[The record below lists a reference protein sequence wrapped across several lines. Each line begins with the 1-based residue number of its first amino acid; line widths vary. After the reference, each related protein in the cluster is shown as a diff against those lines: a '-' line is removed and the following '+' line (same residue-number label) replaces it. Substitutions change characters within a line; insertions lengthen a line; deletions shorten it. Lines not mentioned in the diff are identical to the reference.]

1 MRPGNISLCTPV
13 RSTPQGI
20 LNLIHEINSLAVGN
34 QRATGFPMP
43 VSLRTIVLGAILLT
57 TGLPGTVSSLA
68 AGQAFVRDVA
78 AANVNQRYSIE
89 SISLG
94 GVELDRMEPA
104 KLPPSLRSRLTAL
117 IGQKCDM
124 AALSDLAAEIRRE
137 LHFRSVTERLVKGT
151 EPDMV
156 KVDFDVAGGGVAFE
170 VTVPKLL
177 FTSQERATGEL
188 DGTMT
193 FRGNRVTVGAVSNG
207 DDLIERFSGLT
218 ARFDSAALGTDRV
231 HASVAV
237 EDYRERW
244 DTATRDAVASQDDL
258 YRSRWNVA
266 PQLTFALARPVTVS
280 VGASFE
286 GMESESPG
294 ASNRTAKASTLEVRY
309 GHKIEGGPVQQ
320 RVEAKY
326 SLRVATRALGSTY
339 AYARHIISFKYE
351 ARSGRHVASDAF
363 TAGAISGDAPLFD
376 RFVLGTST
384 ALPGWDRFQIDPLG
398 ASRIVHNEMSY
409 GYRVGEG
416 TVEAFYDA
424 GSVWQAGRQPIQ
436 QPAVLRHS
444 VGFGYKQGIFILT
457 TAFPIRN
464 GRVEP
469 VFMAGMNY

>member
-1 MRPGNISLCTPV
+1 
-13 RSTPQGI
+13 
-20 LNLIHEINSLAVGN
+20 
-34 QRATGFPMP
+34 MP
-43 VSLRTIVLGAILLT
+43 VLLRSILLST
-57 TGLPGTVSSLA
+57 ALLGTVSSLA

-104 KLPPSLRSRLTAL
+104 KLPPSLRVRLMAL

-124 AALSDLAAEIRRE
+124 AALADLASEIRQE
-137 LHFRSVTERLVKGT
+137 LHFRSVTERLLKGNG
-151 EPDMV
+151 PDMV
-156 KVDFDVAGGGVAFE
+156 KVDFDVAGGGFAFE
-170 VTVPKLL
+170 VNVPKLL

-188 DGTMT
+188 DATVA
-193 FRGNRVTVGAVSNG
+193 FRGNRLMVGAVSNG

-218 ARFDSAALGTDRV
+218 ARFDSAALGTDRL

-237 EDYRERW
+237 EDYREQW
-244 DTATRDAVASQDDL
+244 NIATRDAVASESDL

-266 PQLTFALARPVTVS
+266 PQLTFAVAGPVTVS

-286 GMESESPG
+286 GMESETPG
-294 ASNRTAKASTLEVRY
+294 AGNRSANAGTLDVRY

-320 RVEAKY
+320 RIEAKY
-326 SLRVATRALGSTY
+326 SLRLATRALGSTY
-339 AYARHIISFKYE
+339 AYARHLISFKYE
-351 ARSGRHVASDAF
+351 ARSGRHVASDTF
-363 TAGAISGDAPLFD
+363 TGGAISGDAPLFD
-376 RFVLGTST
+376 QFVLGTST

-398 ASRIVHNEMSY
+398 ANRIVHNEMSY
-409 GYRVGEG
+409 GYRIGEG
-416 TVEAFYDA
+416 MVEAFYDA
-424 GSVWQAGRQPIQ
+424 GAVWQGGRQPVQ
-436 QPAVLRHS
+436 QPTVLRHS
-444 VGFGYKQGIFILT
+444 VGFGYKQGIFVLT

>member
-1 MRPGNISLCTPV
+1 
-13 RSTPQGI
+13 
-20 LNLIHEINSLAVGN
+20 
-34 QRATGFPMP
+34 MP
-43 VSLRTIVLGAILLT
+43 VSLRTTILGAILLT
-57 TGLPGTVSSLA
+57 TGLLSTVSTLA

-78 AANVNQRYSIE
+78 GTNINQRYSIE

-94 GVELDRMEPA
+94 GVDLDRMEPA

-124 AALSDLAAEIRRE
+124 AALADLAAEIRQE
-137 LHFRSVTERLVKGT
+137 LHFRSVTERLLKGS

-170 VTVPKLL
+170 VMVPKLL

-188 DGTMT
+188 DAVIG
-193 FRGNRVTVGAVSNG
+193 FRGNRVTVGAVTNG

-218 ARFDSAALGTDRV
+218 ARFDSAALGTDRL
-231 HASVAV
+231 HASVAI
-237 EDYRERW
+237 EDFREQW
-244 DTATRDAVASQDDL
+244 NSATRDAITSEADL

-266 PQLTFALARPVTVS
+266 PQLTLAVAGPITVS

-286 GMESESPG
+286 SMESEFPG
-294 ASNRTAKASTLEVRY
+294 AGSRSANAGTLDVGY

-326 SLRVATRALGSTY
+326 SLRMATHALGSTY

-409 GYRVGEG
+409 GYRIGEG
-416 TVEAFYDA
+416 MVEAFYDT
-424 GSVWQAGRQPIQ
+424 GSVWQRQ

>member
-1 MRPGNISLCTPV
+1 
-13 RSTPQGI
+13 
-20 LNLIHEINSLAVGN
+20 
-34 QRATGFPMP
+34 
-43 VSLRTIVLGAILLT
+43 
-57 TGLPGTVSSLA
+57 
-68 AGQAFVRDVA
+68 
-78 AANVNQRYSIE
+78 
-89 SISLG
+89 
-94 GVELDRMEPA
+94 MEPA
-104 KLPPSLRSRLTAL
+104 KLPPGLRAQLTAL

-124 AALSDLAAEIRRE
+124 AALAELASEIRQE
-137 LHFRSVTERLVKGT
+137 LHFRNVTERLLKGNA
-151 EPDMV
+151 PDMV
-156 KVDFDVAGGGVAFE
+156 KVDFEVAGGGVAFE
-170 VTVPKLL
+170 ATVPKLL

-188 DGTMT
+188 DAMIG
-193 FRGNRVTVGAVSNG
+193 FRGNRLTVGAVSNG

-218 ARFDSAALGTDRV
+218 ARFDSAALGTDRL

-237 EDYRERW
+237 EDYREQW
-244 DTATRDAVASQDDL
+244 DPATREAVSSESDL

-266 PQLTFALARPVTVS
+266 PQLSFAMARPVTVS

-286 GMESESPG
+286 GMESETPG
-294 ASNRTAKASTLEVRY
+294 ADSRSANAGTLEVRY
-309 GHKIEGGPVQQ
+309 GHKIEGDEVQQ
-320 RVEAKY
+320 RVEARY

-351 ARSGRHVASDAF
+351 TRWGRHVASDAF

-376 RFVLGTST
+376 RFVLGTSA

-409 GYRVGEG
+409 GYRIGEG
-416 TVEAFYDA
+416 MVEAFYDA
-424 GSVWQAGRQPIQ
+424 GSVWQGGRQPVQ
-436 QPAVLRHS
+436 QAAVLRHS

>member
-1 MRPGNISLCTPV
+1 MPASLCK
-13 RSTPQGI
+13 
-20 LNLIHEINSLAVGN
+20 
-34 QRATGFPMP
+34 
-43 VSLRTIVLGAILLT
+43 IVLGTILL
-57 TGLPGTVSSLA
+57 GSALLGTVSSLS
-68 AGQAFVRDVA
+68 AGQAFVRDA
-78 AANVNQRYSIE
+78 ASANVNQRYSIE

-104 KLPPSLRSRLTAL
+104 KLPPGLRSRLMAL

-124 AALSDLAAEIRRE
+124 AELAELAAEIRQE
-137 LHFRSVTERLVKGT
+137 LHFRSVTERLLKGT
-151 EPDMV
+151 APDMV
-156 KVDFDVAGGGVAFE
+156 KVDFDVAGGGVSFE
-170 VTVPKLL
+170 VNVPKLL

-188 DGTMT
+188 DATIG
-193 FRGNRVTVGAVSNG
+193 FHGNRLMVGVVSDG

-218 ARFDSAALGTDRV
+218 ARFESAALGTDRL

-237 EDYRERW
+237 EDYREQW
-244 DTATRDAVASQDDL
+244 NIATRDAVASEGDL

-266 PQLTFALARPVTVS
+266 PQLTFAVARPVTVS

-286 GMESESPG
+286 GMESESAG
-294 ASNRTAKASTLEVRY
+294 TGNRSANAGTLDIRD
-309 GHKIEGGPVQQ
+309 GHKIEGGPIQQ
-320 RVEAKY
+320 RLEAKY

-351 ARSGRHVASDAF
+351 ARSGRHVASDSF

-376 RFVLGTST
+376 RFALGTST

-409 GYRVGEG
+409 GYRIGEG
-416 TVEAFYDA
+416 TVEAFYDV
-424 GSVWQAGRQPIQ
+424 GSVWQGGRQPSLQASQ

>member
-1 MRPGNISLCTPV
+1 
-13 RSTPQGI
+13 
-20 LNLIHEINSLAVGN
+20 
-34 QRATGFPMP
+34 MP
-43 VSLRTIVLGAILLT
+43 VLLSTILLG
-57 TGLPGTVSSLA
+57 TGLLGTVSSLA
-68 AGQAFVRDVA
+68 AGQAFVRDA
-78 AANVNQRYSIE
+78 AATNVNQRYSIE

-104 KLPPSLRSRLTAL
+104 KLPPGLRVRLTAL

-124 AALSDLAAEIRRE
+124 ATLADLAAEIRHE
-137 LHFRSVTERLVKGT
+137 LHFRSVTERLLKGT

-156 KVDFDVAGGGVAFE
+156 KVDFDMVGSGVAFE

-188 DGTMT
+188 DAVIG
-193 FRGNRVTVGAVSNG
+193 FRGNRFTVGAVSNG

-218 ARFDSAALGTDRV
+218 ARFDSAALGTERV

-237 EDYRERW
+237 EDYREQW
-244 DTATRDAVASQDDL
+244 NTATRDAVASEADL

-266 PQLTFALARPVTVS
+266 PQLTFTVTRPVTVS

-286 GMESESPG
+286 SMESELAG
-294 ASNRTAKASTLEVRY
+294 AGNRSANAGTLDVRY

-320 RVEAKY
+320 RVEARY

-409 GYRVGEG
+409 GYRIGEG

-424 GSVWQAGRQPIQ
+424 GSVWQRQGPVVI
-436 QPAVLRHS
+436 RHAA
-444 VGFGYKQGIFILT
+444 GFGYKQGIFILT
-457 TAFPIRN
+457 AAFPIRN

>member
-1 MRPGNISLCTPV
+1 
-13 RSTPQGI
+13 
-20 LNLIHEINSLAVGN
+20 
-34 QRATGFPMP
+34 MP
-43 VSLRTIVLGAILLT
+43 VSLRTIVLGAILLS
-57 TGLPGTVSSLA
+57 TGLLSTVSSLA

-78 AANVNQRYSIE
+78 DANVNQRYSIE

-94 GVELDRMEPA
+94 GVELDRMEPT

-124 AALSDLAAEIRRE
+124 AALADLAAEIRRE
-137 LHFRSVTERLVKGT
+137 LHFRSVTERLLKGT
-151 EPDMV
+151 EPEMV
-156 KVDFDVAGGGVAFE
+156 KVDFDVVGSGIAFE

-188 DGTMT
+188 DAVIG
-193 FRGNRVTVGAVSNG
+193 FRGNRLTVGAVTNG

-218 ARFDSAALGTDRV
+218 ARFDSAALGSDRV
-231 HASVAV
+231 HASVAI
-237 EDYRERW
+237 EDFREEW
-244 DTATRDAVASQDDL
+244 DAATRAAVASSPAGESDL

-266 PQLTFALARPVTVS
+266 PQLTFAVARPVTVS

-286 GMESESPG
+286 GMESEIPG
-294 ASNRTAKASTLEVRY
+294 ASNRTANAGTLEVRY
-309 GHKIEGGPVQQ
+309 GHKIEGGTVQQ
-320 RVEAKY
+320 HVEAKY
-326 SLRVATRALGSTY
+326 SLRVATHALGSTY
-339 AYARHIISFKYE
+339 AYARHIVSFKYE

-363 TAGAISGDAPLFD
+363 TAGAVSGDAPLFD

-409 GYRVGEG
+409 GYRIGEG

-424 GSVWQAGRQPIQ
+424 GSVWQFGRQAGVPV
-436 QPAVLRHS
+436 VLRHS
-444 VGFGYKQGIFILT
+444 VGFGYKQGIFVLT

>member
-1 MRPGNISLCTPV
+1 
-13 RSTPQGI
+13 
-20 LNLIHEINSLAVGN
+20 
-34 QRATGFPMP
+34 MP
-43 VSLRTIVLGAILLT
+43 VVLRALLLT
-57 TGLPGTVSSLA
+57 TALVGTVSSLT
-68 AGQAFVRDVA
+68 AGQAFVRDVTET
-78 AANVNQRYSIE
+78 NVNQRYSIE

-104 KLPPSLRSRLTAL
+104 KLPPGLRSRLTAL

-124 AALSDLAAEIRRE
+124 AALADLAAEIRRE

-156 KVDFDVAGGGVAFE
+156 KVDFDVVGGGVSFE
-170 VTVPKLL
+170 VNVPKLL

-188 DGTMT
+188 DAVVG
-193 FRGNRVTVGAVSNG
+193 FRGNKLTVGAVSNG

-218 ARFDSAALGTDRV
+218 ARFDSAALGTDRL

-237 EDYRERW
+237 EDFREQW
-244 DTATRDAVASQDDL
+244 DPATRAAVASDADL
-258 YRSRWNVA
+258 YRSRWNVS

-286 GMESESPG
+286 GMESETAG
-294 ASNRTAKASTLEVRY
+294 AGNRSANAGTLEVRY
-309 GHKIEGGPVQQ
+309 GHKIEGGTVQQ
-320 RVEAKY
+320 RVEARY

-339 AYARHIISFKYE
+339 AYARHLISFKYE
-351 ARSGRHVASDAF
+351 VRSGRHVASDAF
-363 TAGAISGDAPLFD
+363 TAGAVSGDAPLFEQ
-376 RFVLGTST
+376 FVLGTST

-398 ASRIVHNEMSY
+398 GRRIAHNEMSY
-409 GYRVGEG
+409 GYRIGEG
-416 TVEAFYDA
+416 MVEAFYDA
-424 GSVWQAGRQPIQ
+424 GSVWQGGRQAVP

>member
-1 MRPGNISLCTPV
+1 M
-13 RSTPQGI
+13 
-20 LNLIHEINSLAVGN
+20 
-34 QRATGFPMP
+34 RATGLPMP
-43 VSLRTIVLGAILLT
+43 VCLRAILLST
-57 TGLPGTVSSLA
+57 ALLGTVSSLA
-68 AGQAFVRDVA
+68 AGQAFLREVA
-78 AANVNQRYSIE
+78 GANVNQHYSIE

-104 KLPPSLRSRLTAL
+104 KLPPGLRVQLTAL

-124 AALSDLAAEIRRE
+124 AALADLAAEIRQE
-137 LHFRSVTERLVKGT
+137 LHFRSVTERLLKGT

-156 KVDFDVAGGGVAFE
+156 KVDFDVVGGGLAFE
-170 VTVPKLL
+170 MTVPKLL

-188 DGTMT
+188 DATIG
-193 FRGNRVTVGAVSNG
+193 FRGNKLTVGAVSDG

-231 HASVAV
+231 HASVAI
-237 EDYRERW
+237 EDYREQW
-244 DTATRDAVASQDDL
+244 DSATRDAAASEADL

-266 PQLTFALARPVTVS
+266 PQFTFAVARPVTVS

-286 GMESESPG
+286 SMESETPG
-294 ASNRTAKASTLEVRY
+294 VGNRSANAGTLEIRY
-309 GHKIEGGPVQQ
+309 GHKIEGGLIQQ

-351 ARSGRHVASDAF
+351 ARSGRHMASDAF

-376 RFVLGTST
+376 QFVLGTST

-409 GYRVGEG
+409 GYRIGEG
-416 TVEAFYDA
+416 MVEAFYDA
-424 GSVWQAGRQPIQ
+424 GSVWQGGRLPNQ
-436 QPAVLRHS
+436 QAAVLRHS
-444 VGFGYKQGIFILT
+444 VGFGYKQGIFVLT

>member
-1 MRPGNISLCTPV
+1 
-13 RSTPQGI
+13 
-20 LNLIHEINSLAVGN
+20 
-34 QRATGFPMP
+34 MP
-43 VSLRTIVLGAILLT
+43 VVLRAIFLSTALL
-57 TGLPGTVSSLA
+57 GTVSSLA

-78 AANVNQRYSIE
+78 SANVNQRYSIE

-94 GVELDRMEPA
+94 GVELERMEPA
-104 KLPPSLRSRLTAL
+104 KLPAGLRSRLTAL

-124 AALSDLAAEIRRE
+124 TALAELATEIRQE
-137 LHFRSVTERLVKGT
+137 LHFRTVTERLLKGNA
-151 EPDMV
+151 PDMV
-156 KVDFDVAGGGVAFE
+156 KVDFDVVGGGVAFE

-188 DGTMT
+188 DAVIG
-193 FRGNRVTVGAVSNG
+193 FRGNTVTVGAVSNG

-218 ARFDSAALGTDRV
+218 ARFDSAALGTDRL

-237 EDYRERW
+237 EDYREQW
-244 DTATRDAVASQDDL
+244 NTATRDAVASDADL

-266 PQLTFALARPVTVS
+266 PQLTFAVARPVTVS
-280 VGASFE
+280 IGASFE
-286 GMESESPG
+286 GMESETPG
-294 ASNRTAKASTLEVRY
+294 AGHSSANAGTLEVRY
-309 GHKIEGGPVQQ
+309 GHKIEGGPMQQ
-320 RVEAKY
+320 HVEAKY

-363 TAGAISGDAPLFD
+363 TAGEISGDAPLFEQ
-376 RFVLGTST
+376 FVLGTST

-409 GYRVGEG
+409 GYRIGEG
-416 TVEAFYDA
+416 MVEAFYDA
-424 GSVWQAGRQPIQ
+424 GSVWQGGRPAIQ

>member
-1 MRPGNISLCTPV
+1 
-13 RSTPQGI
+13 
-20 LNLIHEINSLAVGN
+20 
-34 QRATGFPMP
+34 MP
-43 VSLRTIVLGAILLT
+43 VVRALLVST
-57 TGLPGTVSSLA
+57 AFWSAGFLGTVSSLA

-104 KLPPSLRSRLTAL
+104 KLPPSLRTRLTAL

-124 AALSDLAAEIRRE
+124 AALADLAADIRQE
-137 LHFRSVTERLVKGT
+137 LHFRSVTERLLKGNA
-151 EPDMV
+151 PDMV
-156 KVDFDVAGGGVAFE
+156 KVDFDVAGGGVSFE
-170 VTVPKLL
+170 MTVPKLL
-177 FTSQERATGEL
+177 FTSEERLTGEL
-188 DGTMT
+188 DATVG
-193 FRGNRVTVGAVSNG
+193 FHGNRLTVGAVSNG

-218 ARFDSAALGTDRV
+218 ARFDSTALGTDRL
-231 HASVAV
+231 HASIAV
-237 EDYRERW
+237 EDFREQW
-244 DTATRDAVASQDDL
+244 NSATRDAVASGGDL

-266 PQLTFALARPVTVS
+266 PQLTFPVARPVTVS

-286 GMESESPG
+286 SMEPETPG
-294 ASNRTAKASTLEVRY
+294 AGNRSANAGTLEVRY
-309 GHKIEGGPVQQ
+309 GHKLEGGPVQQ
-320 RVEAKY
+320 RVDAKY

-409 GYRVGEG
+409 GYRIGEG
-416 TVEAFYDA
+416 TVEGFYDA
-424 GSVWQAGRQPIQ
+424 GSVWQRQG
-436 QPAVLRHS
+436 PAVLRHS

-457 TAFPIRN
+457 AAFPIRN
-464 GRVEP
+464 GRMEP

>member
-1 MRPGNISLCTPV
+1 
-13 RSTPQGI
+13 
-20 LNLIHEINSLAVGN
+20 
-34 QRATGFPMP
+34 
-43 VSLRTIVLGAILLT
+43 
-57 TGLPGTVSSLA
+57 
-68 AGQAFVRDVA
+68 
-78 AANVNQRYSIE
+78 
-89 SISLG
+89 
-94 GVELDRMEPA
+94 
-104 KLPPSLRSRLTAL
+104 
-117 IGQKCDM
+117 
-124 AALSDLAAEIRRE
+124 
-137 LHFRSVTERLVKGT
+137 
-151 EPDMV
+151 MV
-156 KVDFDVAGGGVAFE
+156 KVDFDLAGGGVSFE
-170 VTVPKLL
+170 MTVPKLL
-177 FTSQERATGEL
+177 FTSQERATGEV
-188 DGTMT
+188 DAVIG
-193 FRGNRVTVGAVSNG
+193 FHGNRLTAGAVSDG

-218 ARFDSAALGTDRV
+218 ARFDSAALGTDRL

-237 EDYRERW
+237 EDYREQW
-244 DTATRDAVASQDDL
+244 NTATRDAVGLEGDL

-266 PQLTFALARPVTVS
+266 PQLTFAVARPLTVS

-286 GMESESPG
+286 GMESETPAAGSRSANAG
-294 ASNRTAKASTLEVRY
+294 TLDVRY
-309 GHKIEGGPVQQ
+309 GHKFEGGPMQQ

-409 GYRVGEG
+409 GYRIGEG

-424 GSVWQAGRQPIQ
+424 GSVWQSQ
-436 QPAVLRHS
+436 QSAVLRHS
-444 VGFGYKQGIFILT
+444 VGFGYKQGIFVLT

>member
-1 MRPGNISLCTPV
+1 
-13 RSTPQGI
+13 
-20 LNLIHEINSLAVGN
+20 
-34 QRATGFPMP
+34 MP
-43 VSLRTIVLGAILLT
+43 VLFRTILLGAAIL
-57 TGLPGTVSSLA
+57 GTV
-68 AGQAFVRDVA
+68 AGQSFVRDVA

-94 GVELDRMEPA
+94 GVALDRMEPA
-104 KLPPSLRSRLTAL
+104 KLPPSLRVRLTAL

-124 AALSDLAAEIRRE
+124 AALADLASEIRRE
-137 LHFRSVTERLVKGT
+137 LHFRSVTERLLKGNG
-151 EPDMV
+151 PDMV
-156 KVDFDVAGGGVAFE
+156 KVDFDVAGGGVSFE
-170 VTVPKLL
+170 MTVPKLL
-177 FTSQERATGEL
+177 FTSEERATGEL
-188 DGTMT
+188 DATIG
-193 FRGNRVTVGAVSNG
+193 FRGNRLMVGAVSNG
-207 DDLIERFSGLT
+207 DDLIERFSGLRV
-218 ARFDSAALGTDRV
+218 RFDSAALGTDRV

-237 EDYRERW
+237 EDYREQW
-244 DTATRDAVASQDDL
+244 NTATRGAITSDADL
-258 YRSRWNVA
+258 YRARWNVA
-266 PQLTFALARPVTVS
+266 PQLTFTVARPVTVS

-286 GMESESPG
+286 GMEAES
-294 ASNRTAKASTLEVRY
+294 AAESNRSANAGTFEVRY
-309 GHKIEGGPVQQ
+309 GHKIEGGPAQQ
-320 RVEAKY
+320 HVEAKY

-398 ASRIVHNEMSY
+398 ATRIAHNEITY
-409 GYRVGEG
+409 GYRIGEG
-416 TVEAFYDA
+416 MVEAFYDA
-424 GSVWQAGRQPIQ
+424 GSVWQRQ

-444 VGFGYKQGIFILT
+444 IGFGYKQGIFILT